1 MVCAEA
7 LLKLAH
13 WCRQRREL
21 PSGGEP
27 CPTSRK
33 TESPPAL
40 AGGGEVC
47 GAGAALDSPVTDHA
61 SARPANTEP
70 GHCSAA
76 PDARDGAGGAA

>member
-33 TESPPAL
+33 AEFPPAL

>member
-33 TESPPAL
+33 TEFPPAL

-47 GAGAALDSPVTDHA
+47 GAGATLDIPVTDHA
-61 SARPANTEP
+61 SARLANTEP
-70 GHCSAA
+70 GHRSAA
-76 PDARDGAGGAA
+76 TDARDGAGGAA